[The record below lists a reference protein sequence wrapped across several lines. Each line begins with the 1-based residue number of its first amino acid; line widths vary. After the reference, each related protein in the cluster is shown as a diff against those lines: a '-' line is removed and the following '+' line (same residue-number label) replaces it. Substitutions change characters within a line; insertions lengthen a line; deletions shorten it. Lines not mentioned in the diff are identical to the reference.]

1 MIIIKDDRYIYIY
14 NFKFE
19 NINGMYQFIFELVLL
34 IGRKKYGKNEM
45 QGKEERFGIPNNDF
59 FKHFRLELLV
69 QR

>member
-1 MIIIKDDRYIYIY
+1 MIIIKDDRYIY